1 MSMALRAVTARSMHF
16 GMPTAMRAV
25 TARSMHFGPAFAAF
39 RPTPASIPPSNARY
53 TLSTPRGLPVNI
65 HPLNPLEFL
74 LRAAQI
80 YPEKLALAHPDVQFP
95 VFYTYSVWA
104 QRVQN
109 FAYGLLRAGIQPGD
123 RIAVLSPNSP
133 MIAESLQG
141 VIGARAI
148 ATTINIRLT
157 KQEIDYILTHS
168 GAKLIFVDHEYE
180 HLISN
185 AKARRIV
192 CNDTGRAGD
201 PYEDFLTAGR
211 AFSQEKGWAGL
222 EMDADENNALS
233 LNYTSGTTGRPK
245 GVLTTLRGTYLA
257 SIAEAFEAQLGNES
271 TYLWIL
277 PMFHAAG
284 WTFPWSLPF
293 SFSTQITMRTVDY
306 SLIWKHFL
314 NSGVTHYCGAP
325 TVQIGIANHPSAKKV
340 PNPIKTIIAGA
351 APTAHLLSQLES
363 MNFQSVHVY
372 GLTETYGPVTR
383 NYPQP
388 SWDTLPSTDRAK
400 LAARQGH
407 AFATSFPLRVIH
419 PTNAPGEELV
429 DVPRDGQTVGEIV
442 VRGNIV
448 MQGYFQDPDA
458 TARAFDGGY
467 FHSGDLAVWHPDGSV
482 QIQDRMKDIIISGG
496 ENASSLAIEQEL
508 ADHPDVLEVSV
519 VGREHPTW
527 GERPMAYVILHAESA
542 RRWAGKHAEFSSAL
556 KAYARERLPGF
567 ATPEW
572 VVVVEDLP
580 KTSTGKIMK
589 TVLRKQAASA
599 KL

>member
-1 MSMALRAVTARSMHF
+1 MFF
-16 GMPTAMRAV
+16 G
-25 TARSMHFGPAFAAF
+25 SAFAEF
-39 RPTPASIPPSNARY
+39 HPSPTLASIPPPDAHLILN
-53 TLSTPRGLPVNI
+53 TPPGLPVNF

-80 YPEKLALAHPDVQFP
+80 YPDKLALAHPDVQFP
-95 VFYTYSVWA
+95 AFYTYSVWA

-109 FAYGLLRAGIQPGD
+109 FSYGLLQAGIRPGD
-123 RIAVLSPNSP
+123 RIAVLAPNSP
-133 MIAESLQG
+133 MVADALQG

-148 ATTINIRLT
+148 VATINTRLT
-157 KQEIDYILTHS
+157 KHEIDYILAHS
-168 GAKLIFVDHEYE
+168 GAKLIFVDHELR
-180 HLISN
+180 HLVRD
-185 AKARRIV
+185 AKARIIV

-211 AFSQEKGWAGL
+211 SYSQEKGWAGL
-222 EMDADENNALS
+222 EMDSDEIKPLS

-257 SIAEAFEAQLGNES
+257 SIANAFETQMNKES
-271 TYLWIL
+271 TYLWVL

-284 WTFPWSLPF
+284 WTFPWSIPF
-293 SFSTQITMRTVDY
+293 SFATQITLRTVDY

-314 NSGVTHYCGAP
+314 GSRVTHYCGAP
-325 TVQIGIANHPSAKKV
+325 TVQIAITNHTSARQL
-340 PNPIKTIIAGA
+340 PHPIKTIIAGA
-351 APTAHLLSQLES
+351 APTAHLLAQLES
-363 MNFQSVHVY
+363 KGFQPVHVY
-372 GLTETYGPVTR
+372 GLTETYGPFTR

-388 SWDTLPSTDRAK
+388 SWSALPLSERAK
-400 LAARQGH
+400 LSARQGH
-407 AFATSFPLRVIH
+407 AFATSSPLRVVY
-419 PTNAPGEELV
+419 PPKSPGDKLA
-429 DVPRDGQTVGEIV
+429 DVPHDGKTVGEIV

-448 MQGYFQDPDA
+448 MQGYFQDPAA

-482 QIQDRMKDIIISGG
+482 QIQDRIKDIIISGG

-508 ADHPDVLEVSV
+508 ANHPDVLEVSV

-542 RRWAGKHAEFSSAL
+542 KRWAGKHAQFSSAL
-556 KAYARERLPGF
+556 KAHARERLPGF

-572 VVVVEDLP
+572 VVVVEELP

-589 TVLRKQAASA
+589 TVLRKWAASA

>member
-1 MSMALRAVTARSMHF
+1 MHF
-16 GMPTAMRAV
+16 GSALAE
-25 TARSMHFGPAFAAF
+25 F
-39 RPTPASIPPSNARY
+39 RPTPASIPPLNAGF
-53 TLSTPRGLPVNI
+53 TFSTPHGLPVNF

-109 FAYGLLRAGIQPGD
+109 FAYGLLQAGIRPGD

-133 MIAESLQG
+133 MIAG
-141 VIGARAI
+141 D
-148 ATTINIRLT
+148 NILPFIVAYVADLYFQRHY
-157 KQEIDYILTHS
+157 KGSSAPIDYILMHC
-168 GAKLIFVDHEYE
+168 GAKLIFVDHEYK
-180 HLISN
+180 HLVGDS
-185 AKARRIV
+185 KAGIIV

-222 EMDADENNALS
+222 EMDSDENKPLS

-257 SIAEAFEAQLGNES
+257 SIANAFEAQLDKES

-284 WTFPWSLPF
+284 WTFPWSITF
-293 SFSTQITMRTVDY
+293 SFATQITLRTMDY
-306 SLIWKHFL
+306 SLIWKHLL
-314 NSGVTHYCGAP
+314 NSRVTHYCGAP
-325 TVQIGIANHPSAKKV
+325 TVQIGITNHPSAKKL
-340 PNPIKTIIAGA
+340 PHPIKTIIAGA
-351 APTAHLLSQLES
+351 APTAHLLAQLES
-363 MNFQSVHVY
+363 KGFQSVHVY
-372 GLTETYGPVTR
+372 GLTYRDLRALHSQLPTTFL
-383 NYPQP
+383 
-388 SWDTLPSTDRAK
+388 DALPSSERAK
-400 LAARQGH
+400 LTARQGH
-407 AFATSFPLRVIH
+407 AFATSSPLRVIR
-419 PTNAPGEELV
+419 PTKNPGEELV
-429 DVPRDGQTVGEIV
+429 DVPRDGKTVGEILL
-442 VRGNIV
+442 RGNIV
-448 MQGYFQDPDA
+448 MQGYFQDPEA

-482 QIQDRMKDIIISGG
+482 QILDRIKDIIISGG

-508 ADHPDVLEVSV
+508 ASHPDVLEVSV

-527 GERPMAYVILHAESA
+527 GERPMAYVILHTESA
-542 RRWAGKHAEFSSAL
+542 RRWAGKHAEFSSVL
-556 KAYARERLPGF
+556 KAHARQRLSGF

-572 VVVVEDLP
+572 VVIVEELP

-589 TVLRKQAASA
+589 TVLRKRAASA